1 MANWTKENIPHLS
14 GKVFI
19 VTGAN
24 SGIGY
29 ETSLALAEKGA
40 VVVMACRNPE
50 GAQRAL
56 DAIKSEVPNANAEV
70 IGLLLRLSQR
80 ISRASTTL

>member
-1 MANWTKENIPHLS
+1 LLSRKNSIFQPFNSQGGNTMANWTNDQILNLD

-40 VVVMACRNPE
+40 SC
-50 GAQRAL
+50 QRQL
-56 DAIKSEVPNANAEV
+56 DV
-70 IGLLLRLSQR
+70 
-80 ISRASTTL
+80 STTTIRNTHGM